1 MVMKIL
7 SETIWG
13 NFLWFD
19 SKCAPLSLKW
29 GAGSWGMISKVTGKR
44 KCHRLWRRRHHDVMI
59 WYLWRLRTSLWHDL
73 ESTESRDCFTH
84 RRQSRCHS
92 WPWKPAQPSWPLLGA
107 QQLKD
112 GPTRSHKTQR
122 RLRVSHETGTQ
133 KPLCALPLVS
143 PPSAW
148 LTKPG
153 CLSPAHQPRAPPD
166 RDCLW
171 KSLFSSLTVL
181 SGAEAERGAVFFTT
195 MWGKHAASC
204 RSALAS
210 VLDSLFSVFLS
221 FSASSLG
228 LSTSQISSVET
239 LRVTPGTQSYS
250 WNTQSAIQRCWV
262 CWECTRLWC
271 WVPCDRM
278 DSWKRFRARQHCCPS
293 CPSWTKDS
301 LPLFWIFDR
310 GSSGASENS
319 DASKSHFEAVSW
331 QKGKWSKENLANA
344 VEKLDLTLTVFL
356 MEVWIS
362 IRRQRQR
369 WEKFIFTRGGC

>member
-1 MVMKIL
+1 MSSSLNTEASWRDDLIPVKVAYFSVAWSGIHRKQGLLYTQTAVAL
-7 SETIWG
+7 S
-13 NFLWFD
+13 FLAVKACTAELASAGCTAAQRWPYEITQD
-19 SKCAPLSLKW
+19 AASPL
-29 GAGSWGMISKVTGKR
+29 
-44 KCHRLWRRRHHDVMI
+44 RL
-59 WYLWRLRTSLWHDL
+59 
-73 ESTESRDCFTH
+73 
-84 RRQSRCHS
+84 
-92 WPWKPAQPSWPLLGA
+92 
-107 QQLKD
+107 
-112 GPTRSHKTQR
+112 
-122 RLRVSHETGTQ
+122 SHETGTQ

-239 LRVTPGTQSYS
+239 LRVTPETLRVLFRDAG
-250 WNTQSAIQRCWV
+250 SAGNAHAYGA
-262 CWECTRLWC
+262 ECLVTGWT
-271 WVPCDRM
+271 PGNGSEP
-278 DSWKRFRARQHCCPS
+278 DS
-293 CPSWTKDS
+293 T
-301 LPLFWIFDR
+301 
-310 GSSGASENS
+310 
-319 DASKSHFEAVSW
+319 AVLHVHPE
-331 QKGKWSKENLANA
+331 QK
-344 VEKLDLTLTVFL
+344 TVFL
-356 MEVWIS
+356 SFEFLTEAVQVPLRIQMPQRVTLRLCLD
-362 IRRQRQR
+362 RRENDQKRI
-369 WEKFIFTRGGC
+369 WPMLLKS

>member
-1 MVMKIL
+1 M
-7 SETIWG
+7 S
-13 NFLWFD
+13 
-19 SKCAPLSLKW
+19 SSLKTEASW
-29 GAGSWGMISKVTGKR
+29 CDDLIPVKVAYFSVAWSGIHRKQGLLYTQTAVALSFLAVKACTAELASAGCTAAQRWPYEITQ
-44 KCHRLWRRRHHDVMI
+44 DAA
-59 WYLWRLRTSLWHDL
+59 SLLHL
-73 ESTESRDCFTH
+73 
-84 RRQSRCHS
+84 
-92 WPWKPAQPSWPLLGA
+92 
-107 QQLKD
+107 
-112 GPTRSHKTQR
+112 
-122 RLRVSHETGTQ
+122 SHETGTQ

-153 CLSPAHQPRAPPD
+153 CLSPAHQPRALPD
-166 RDCLW
+166 KHCLW

-221 FSASSLG
+221 FSPSSLG

-301 LPLFWIFDR
+301 LPLFWIFDK